1 MLTQHTLARSQQRG
15 IPPMLID
22 LLLTFGVSEKVPGPG
37 GAEKVFFDKSSRKR
51 VRVYAGPLASLLDRH
66 LDIYAVVVDGNKV
79 ITIGHRLERIK
90 TH

>member
-1 MLTQHTLARSQQRG
+1 
-15 IPPMLID
+15 MLID
-22 LLLTFGVSEKVPGPG
+22 LLLTFGVSEKVPG

-51 VRVYAGPLASLLDRH
+51 VRAYAGPLASLLDKH

-90 TH
+90 TL